1 MKKNARFYHSFINAF
16 RGIVRTLRTERNF
29 RIHIAVAV
37 VVITLACFYGLDQTG
52 WLFLAAAITSVL
64 AAELLNTSIENACD
78 AQTDEYNE
86 KIRFAKDAAAGGVLL
101 AAAGAVAVGICLF
114 GDLEKLCRT
123 VQNIWK
129 NPAAMTAVCV
139 VMVFDVILLVFG
151 GKK

>member
-52 WLFLAAAITSVL
+52 WLFLVAAITSVL

-86 KIRFAKDAAAGGVLL
+86 NQICEGRGG
-101 AAAGAVAVGICLF
+101 GRRTFGGGGSRRR
-114 GDLEKLCRT
+114 GDLS
-123 VQNIWK
+123 VW
-129 NPAAMTAVCV
+129 
-139 VMVFDVILLVFG
+139 
-151 GKK
+151 